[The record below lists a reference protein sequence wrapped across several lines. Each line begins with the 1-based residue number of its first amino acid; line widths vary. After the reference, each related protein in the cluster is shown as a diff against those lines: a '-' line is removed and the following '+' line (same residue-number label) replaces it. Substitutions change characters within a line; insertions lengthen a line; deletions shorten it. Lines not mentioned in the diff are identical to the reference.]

1 MVSIVM
7 IEDHTLVREGL
18 KALLRE
24 HPEFK
29 IVGEASDGKHGLKL
43 VEKHKP
49 DLVLLD
55 LILPGLHGL
64 EVLRKVRRYSKVLAI
79 SMRSD
84 EAFVADPRVDLEVEA
99 EAFLNGVAGYVIKED
114 SFSELMDA
122 LHAVM
127 KGQRFMSRKLD
138 QRRISR
144 VIDKMGASGAAAS
157 ERLTTREHEVLQMA
171 AEGLTS
177 SHIGNLLSI
186 SPRTVEMHRANLMR
200 SSWREMGTRLRARS
214 SPKRK

>member
-1 MVSIVM
+1 MVSSVM

-29 IVGEASDGKHGLKL
+29 VVGEASEGKHGLKL

-64 EVLRKVRRYSKVLAI
+64 EVLRKIRRYSKVLAI

-84 EAFVADPRVDLEVEA
+84 EAFVA

-114 SFSELMDA
+114 SFAELMDA
-122 LHAVM
+122 LHAVL

-138 QRRISR
+138 QRRINR
-144 VIDKMGASGAAAS
+144 VIDKLGIGGAAPS

-200 SSWREMGTRLRARS
+200 KLGLRSQADLVRFAI
-214 SPKRK
+214 RNRIVAA

>member
-1 MVSIVM
+1 MVSIVI

-24 HPEFK
+24 RPDLK
-29 IVGEASDGKHGLKL
+29 VVGEASEGKQGLKL
-43 VEKHKP
+43 VERHKP

-64 EVLRKVRRYSKVLAI
+64 EVLRKIRKFSKVLAV

-84 EAFVADPRVDLEVEA
+84 EAFVA
-99 EAFLNGVAGYVIKED
+99 EAFANGVAGYVIKED
-114 SFSELMDA
+114 SFAELIDA
-122 LHAVM
+122 LHAVL

-138 QRRISR
+138 QRRINR
-144 VIDKMGASGAAAS
+144 ILERLGTGGPPVS
-157 ERLTTREHEVLQMA
+157 ERLTNREHEVLQMA

-200 SSWREMGTRLRARS
+200 KLGLRSQADLVRFAI
-214 SPKRK
+214 RNRIVAA

>member
-1 MVSIVM
+1 M

-24 HPEFK
+24 CPDLK
-29 IVGEASDGKHGLKL
+29 IVGEASEGKQGLKL
-43 VEKHKP
+43 VERHKP

-64 EVLRKVRRYSKVLAI
+64 EVLRKARRHSKVVAV

-84 EAFVADPRVDLEVEA
+84 EAFVA
-99 EAFLNGVAGYVIKED
+99 EAFVNGVAGYVIKED
-114 SFSELMDA
+114 SFNELVDA
-122 LHAVM
+122 LQAVL
-127 KGQRFMSRKLD
+127 KGQRFMSRRLD
-138 QRRISR
+138 QRRINR
-144 VIDKMGASGAAAS
+144 VIDRLGTEGDSA
-157 ERLTTREHEVLQMA
+157 ERLTSREHEVLQMV

-177 SHIGNLLSI
+177 AQVGNVLSI

-200 SSWREMGTRLRARS
+200 KLGLRSQADLVRFAI
-214 SPKRK
+214 RNRIVAA

>member
-1 MVSIVM
+1 M

-18 KALLRE
+18 RALLRE
-24 HPEFK
+24 HSEFK
-29 IVGEASDGKHGLKL
+29 IVGEASEGKLGLKL

-84 EAFVADPRVDLEVEA
+84 EAFVA

-122 LHAVM
+122 LHAV
-127 KGQRFMSRKLD
+127 
-138 QRRISR
+138 
-144 VIDKMGASGAAAS
+144 
-157 ERLTTREHEVLQMA
+157 
-171 AEGLTS
+171 
-177 SHIGNLLSI
+177 
-186 SPRTVEMHRANLMR
+186 
-200 SSWREMGTRLRARS
+200 
-214 SPKRK
+214 